1 MSRQAHQER
10 ILRTRDR
17 DFDILRTPVLFR
29 RI

>member
-10 ILRTRDR
+10 ILRTRAR
-17 DFDILRTPVLFR
+17 DFDILHTPVLFR